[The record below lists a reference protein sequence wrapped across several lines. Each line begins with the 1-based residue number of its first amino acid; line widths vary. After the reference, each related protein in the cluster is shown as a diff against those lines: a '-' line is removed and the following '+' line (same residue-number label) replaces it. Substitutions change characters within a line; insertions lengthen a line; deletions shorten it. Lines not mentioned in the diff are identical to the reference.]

1 MCLNLLSI
9 HWSQEEFQMI
19 GRTLREKTSG
29 SGLKMS
35 ITKQLTVAHGGEI
48 FESSK
53 LGHGTEIV
61 RRFRL

>member
-1 MCLNLLSI
+1 
-9 HWSQEEFQMI
+9 MI